1 MSGCIPR
8 PRYSHAACILGSK
21 LIIYGGINDDNYCNS
36 DLYLLELDISYAEQL
51 RNDPMMRQL
60 KRKQANMNDFESNQA
75 QQRLQAMQDYNIEDY
90 EKTQQQLNQIN
101 LINPEI
107 TEFNP
112 EIDVERVSKVENM
125 LKQEE
130 EKRKLAMKS
139 SLTDLNKVGDIIHE
153 IDDEDIDNPPAK
165 KEPKP
170 KLSSD
175 ALKSLDIGAN
185 PLNILFGLKKT

>member
-1 MSGCIPR
+1 
-8 PRYSHAACILGSK
+8 
-21 LIIYGGINDDNYCNS
+21 
-36 DLYLLELDISYAEQL
+36 
-51 RNDPMMRQL
+51 MMRQL